1 MSTSIHFTISGETM
15 LKGRP
20 SFLNRASYNKSEF
33 SLDYENHI
41 KDICIE
47 TCHDRRPDF
56 QGHIAVDITAFYPR
70 SNTQSK
76 KRHGFFRKTGKSIKK
91 PDLDAIAVMTME
103 ALKNVAWQEEK
114 QVVCLI
120 MRKKY
125 AEVPCIAVGIHYI
138 E

>member
-1 MSTSIHFTISGETM
+1 MQ
-15 LKGRP
+15 
-20 SFLNRASYNKSEF
+20 
-33 SLDYENHI
+33 
-41 KDICIE
+41 
-47 TCHDRRPDF
+47 TCRDRRPDF

-70 SNTQSK
+70 PDTPPK
-76 KRHGFFRKTGKSIKK
+76 KKHRFFRKTGKPIKK
-91 PDLDAIAVMTME
+91 PDLNAIAAMTME

-125 AEVPCIAVGIHYI
+125 AAVPCIAVGIHYI